1 MSSNINEKENNRTQ
15 NITLF
20 NNKIIEYLEFLN
32 TIVDDAYFQKKITK
46 FINKIY
52 FGIVMDKFVVFDLF
66 KKNLYKYKTHIIEND
81 VKIISHIEEHLFKKK
96 ITISDKWGNIND
108 ENKKTWWKYLRV
120 FVLLYEKI
128 DD

>member
-1 MSSNINEKENNRTQ
+1 MSSNINENENNRTQ

-32 TIVDDAYFQKKITK
+32 TIVDDAYFQNKITK